1 MRQSRRPWYRRN
13 IKVRP
18 RLGAVEKAHWGQ
30 GKTVA
35 VGLGRGWGG
44 CKEEA
49 GAQSADTAEKAPVE
63 KGEVAFRQGW
73 GSGEG
78 EVASNPGIL
87 ESH

>member
-1 MRQSRRPWYRRN
+1 MVLQEH
-13 IKVRP
+13 KTELRP

-35 VGLGRGWGG
+35 VGLGRGRGG
-44 CKEEA
+44 YKEEA
-49 GAQSADTAEKAPVE
+49 GAQSVDTAE